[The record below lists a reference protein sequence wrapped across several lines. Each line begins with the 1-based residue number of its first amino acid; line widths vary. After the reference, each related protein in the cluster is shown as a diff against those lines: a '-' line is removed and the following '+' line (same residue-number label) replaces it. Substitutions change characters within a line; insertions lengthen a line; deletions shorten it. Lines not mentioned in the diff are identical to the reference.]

1 MNGLIV
7 VGTASDVGKT
17 MICHAL
23 CRILSNEGVNV
34 APFKSQNMSGFSVTL
49 PNGREISRSQ
59 FQQAQAA
66 RAEPMAEMNPILLKP
81 KVGLQSEVLFLGEP
95 LVTIGGQ
102 EFRQQLYEKG
112 LETIRQSLHTLA
124 EHYDTVIM
132 EGAGSTAEVNLMDRE
147 LTNMR
152 VAELA
157 DVPALLV
164 ADISK
169 GGAFASVIGTLQ
181 LLSPERRKRV
191 KAIII
196 NKFYGDLSYFQ
207 EGVEFIENYTG
218 IPVAGVIPVLEQHG
232 IPEEDME
239 RETKPAADGVDV
251 YEQWAEHVQKHLNW
265 PLIQSILA

>member
-17 MICHAL
+17 MICLAL
-23 CRILSNEGVNV
+23 CRILSNEGRNV

-49 PNGREISRSQ
+49 PNGCEISRSQ

-66 RAEPMAEMNPILLKP
+66 RTEPMVEMNPILLKP
-81 KVGLQSEVLFLGEP
+81 TTALQSDVILLGKP
-95 LVTIGGQ
+95 LITMDGQ
-102 EFRQQLYEKG
+102 KFREQLYDKG
-112 LETIRQSLHTLA
+112 LHTIKQSLRTLS
-124 EHYDTVIM
+124 ERYETVII

-169 GGAFASVIGTLQ
+169 GGAIASIIGTLQ
-181 LLSPERRKRV
+181 LLSPERRQRV

-196 NKFYGDLSYFQ
+196 NKFYGELSYFQ
-207 EGVEFIENYTG
+207 DGVQFIENFTG

-232 IPEEDME
+232 IVEEDME